1 MGIYTWAD
9 NWRVY
14 VCNSRTAQHWSL
26 HYLQISNSEDYSSH
40 ITNILYSSVKIVNSK
55 VSSFHQSNKIKL
67 SLFDGE
73 PFCDQSASRFQCPD
87 GWHPSEPGQIRAPR
101 ITDIAQVGKTYCI
114 PNSIPVQ
121 IENLGCTLSYE
132 DDPKVHPSLL

>member
-1 MGIYTWAD
+1 
-9 NWRVY
+9 
-14 VCNSRTAQHWSL
+14 VC
-26 HYLQISNSEDYSSH
+26 
-40 ITNILYSSVKIVNSK
+40 
-55 VSSFHQSNKIKL
+55 SFHQSDQIKL

-87 GWHPSEPGQIRAPR
+87 GRHPLEPGQIRAPR

-114 PNSIPVQ
+114 PESIPVQ
-121 IENLGCTLSYE
+121 IEKLGCTLSYE